1 MQLLSAFTEK
11 LTKQGYKEISSSN
24 TKRIYNNGKYQV
36 TIMEEFDYLIIVM
49 VKL

>member
-1 MQLLSAFTEK
+1 MQLVSSFTNK
-11 LTKQGYKEISSSN
+11 LKEQGYKKISESN
-24 TKRIYNNGKYQV
+24 TKVIYKNNKYQV